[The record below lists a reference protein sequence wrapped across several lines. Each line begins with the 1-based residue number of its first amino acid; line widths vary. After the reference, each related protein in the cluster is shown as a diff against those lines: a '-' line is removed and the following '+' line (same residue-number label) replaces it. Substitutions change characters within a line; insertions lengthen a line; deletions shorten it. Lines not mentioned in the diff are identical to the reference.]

1 MWIWHHTVEGHPK
14 TEELRKV
21 YCMSKS
27 ISLSTRVF
35 SQIKIILAVAGTV
48 TAMELAETQAKAAA
62 ALWIS
67 APTWSYSAALAQSP
81 VGTAYFWGLSVGVGS
96 YSYAY
101 AFSNDG
107 LGDAGYAYAQA
118 AAGRGGRGAFLASGF
133 ADPWGGDA
141 IDSALIDPSNPA
153 LYPTTDPGSD
163 DWAVPYD
170 ISNSGMTL
178 SETGNELSGDF
189 QLEAFVYDGASDM
202 ASLEAELGASS
213 SSGTSAAGDVTDFTT
228 LEHDF
233 SLIPLDSALD
243 DPSSLSSLTFTE
255 NGNDIHGNYDNV
267 ILVGMSEGTST
278 PEPGTLALTGIG
290 LAGLMIFRKVRAA
303 KVA

>member
-1 MWIWHHTVEGHPK
+1 MT
-14 TEELRKV
+14 
-21 YCMSKS
+21 KS
-27 ISLSTRVF
+27 ISLSTPVF
-35 SQIKIILAVAGTV
+35 SKIKIALAVAGTAM
-48 TAMELAETQAKAAA
+48 AMELSESPVKASG

-81 VGTAYFWGLSVGVGS
+81 VGTAYFWGLSVGANS

-141 IDSALIDPSNPA
+141 VDASLIDPSNA
-153 LYPTTDPGSD
+153 GLYPTTDPGSD
-163 DWAVPYD
+163 NWAIPYEV
-170 ISNSGMTL
+170 SNSGFTL
-178 SETGNELSGDF
+178 NETGNELSGDF

-213 SSGTSAAGDVTDFTT
+213 SSGTSAAGDVTDFST

-233 SLIPLDSALD
+233 SLIPLDTALD

-267 ILVGMSEGTST
+267 ILVGMSSDVSV
-278 PEPGTLALTGIG
+278 PEPPAVWLSGIG
-290 LAGLMIFRKVRAA
+290 LAGLFIFRKFRAA